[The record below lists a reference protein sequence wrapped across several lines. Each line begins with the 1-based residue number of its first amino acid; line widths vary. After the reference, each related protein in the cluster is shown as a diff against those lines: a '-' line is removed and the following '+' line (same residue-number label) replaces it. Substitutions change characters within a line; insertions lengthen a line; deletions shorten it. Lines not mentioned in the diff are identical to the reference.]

1 MSNFAETLTERVRQ
15 GAAPAVVG
23 LDPRPEALPATL
35 LPQAPPAERIVA
47 FYREVLPLL
56 ARHLPVVKPNIAF
69 FERYGAEGFAAYEV
83 TCRLAREHGLLV
95 IGDIKRGDIGSTAQA
110 YADGHCGLVD
120 AVTLNPYLGRDA
132 LEPFFG
138 AAQRQGTGLFI
149 LVRTSNPSAAEF
161 QNLQVQG
168 GASEGGGSLAQ
179 KVARAV
185 HGWGEEVSPG
195 TGYGLVGAVVGATHA
210 GEIAGFRELMPRAWL
225 LLPGVGAQG
234 AQVGDLRPAFDDEGL
249 GGLVSQSRGILQAFD
264 PKDGA
269 WRERVEAAAAGFQQD
284 ALQVSRP

>member
-23 LDPRPEALPATL
+23 LDPRPGALPAAL
-35 LPQAPPAERIVA
+35 LPEAPPAERILA
-47 FYREVLPLL
+47 FYQEVLPLL
-56 ARHLPVVKPNIAF
+56 ARHVPVVKPNIAF
-69 FERYGAEGFAAYEV
+69 FERYGAEGFAAYEA
-83 TCRLAREHGLLV
+83 TCKLARAHDLLV

-138 AAQRQGTGLFI
+138 AAQSQGTGLFI

-161 QNLQVQG
+161 QGLETQG
-168 GASEGGGSLAQ
+168 ASLAQ
-179 KVARAV
+179 QVARAV

-195 TGYGLVGAVVGATHA
+195 AGYGLVGAVVGATHA

-234 AQVGDLRPAFDDEGL
+234 ARVADLRPAFDDEGL

-284 ALQVSRP
+284 ALEVSRP